1 MATVCFTGM
10 DRAEEARI
18 KALFAD
24 ANARLGG
31 DWTVVAEAQAKV
43 LVVDMES
50 MYGHMTWLKAHK
62 TKRVIAIS
70 SHPDSEAEVTL
81 VRPVTVEA
89 LAAAL
94 ARVAGGHVTDRAAI
108 TGSHPALD
116 APAAPASAPAPPAP
130 AAPAHTPTA
139 APAPSR
145 PVPPPPAPPTPAQP
159 AAVPTPAPVR
169 QAPASRDPVLWDFLQ
184 PGGLHSP
191 SQLDIPGA
199 PALVIDPRSDSY
211 IGGPALK
218 PYIPYCELG
227 TVRADR
233 WKTLSGADV
242 NHHLTGANVMQPLGR
257 LRWLYALIQGQ
268 GELAPGYDPEQQF
281 RLTKYPKNEREF
293 PKHLRIATTMMQG
306 PGRPAEIAMKSDT
319 PLADVNDFINASLV
333 SGFAEVV
340 APPSAPAP
348 AAKSG
353 GLLGRLR
360 GGR

>member
-10 DRAEEARI
+10 DRAEEAKI

-31 DWTVVAEAQAKV
+31 DWTLVAEAQAKV

-62 TKRVIAIS
+62 SKRVIAIS

-81 VRPVTVEA
+81 VRPVTVDA
-89 LAAAL
+89 LAEAL

-108 TGSHPALD
+108 TGSHAAVGAPTAP
-116 APAAPASAPAPPAP
+116 PAAPPVHT
-130 AAPAHTPTA
+130 APAHAA
-139 APAPSR
+139 APAPSK
-145 PVPPPPAPPTPAQP
+145 PPPQVPPPPPPTPP
-159 AAVPTPAPVR
+159 AAA
-169 QAPASRDPVLWDFLQ
+169 APARHPPTGRDPVLWDYLQ
-184 PGGLHSP
+184 PGGLPSP

-199 PALVIDPRSDSY
+199 PPLVIDPRSDSY
-211 IGGPALK
+211 IGGPTLK

-227 TVRADR
+227 SVRADR

-242 NHHLTGANVMQPLGR
+242 NHHITGANVMQPLGR
-257 LRWLYALIQGQ
+257 LRWLYALMQGQ

-340 APPSAPAP
+340 APPSAAPPP